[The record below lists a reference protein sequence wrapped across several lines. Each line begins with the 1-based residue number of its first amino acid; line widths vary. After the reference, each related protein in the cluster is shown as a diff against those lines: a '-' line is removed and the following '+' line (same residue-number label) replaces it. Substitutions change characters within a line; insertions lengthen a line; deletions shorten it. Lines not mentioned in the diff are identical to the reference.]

1 MSKVI
6 QIHSTPRRRS
16 AGNTPARHRAP
27 RAPRVAPSPA
37 ANTTPLPAANTAPSP
52 AANTAP
58 SPAANTAP
66 SPAANTASANF
77 SAAHG
82 PSGGLYG
89 SRLNFTNII
98 NAVSSAGRKLS
109 PVTDGGTHPTFASTT
124 AEVEDDNDISFEDD
138 DGDDDDDEEYEEE
151 ENSYNDEN

>member
-16 AGNTPARHRAP
+16 EGNTPARHRDPRAAP
-27 RAPRVAPSPA
+27 CAPRV
-37 ANTTPLPAANTAPSP
+37 APSP

-109 PVTDGGTHPTFASTT
+109 PVTVGGTHPTFASTT
-124 AEVEDDNDISFEDD
+124 AEAEDDADISFEDD

>member
-1 MSKVI
+1 MICFVINLSKVI

-16 AGNTPARHRAP
+16 EGNTPARHRDPRAAP
-27 RAPRVAPSPA
+27 CAPRV
-37 ANTTPLPAANTAPSP
+37 APSP

-66 SPAANTASANF
+66 SPAANTAAANF

-124 AEVEDDNDISFEDD
+124 AEAEDDADISFE
-138 DGDDDDDEEYEEE
+138 DDDDDEEYEEE